1 MVLWLRNQ
9 TKSGGAACGLVET
22 EVHGSTRAESV
33 GILSSQLSAPPT
45 DRKETMSKGRL
56 RMRWKTGSIRR
67 TWADL
72 QIRRESPDLPRCN
85 RDCNVRQCTERG
97 HRRSGQ
103 PPVIAGWG
111 SPVTFRCERSSDHE
125 LEGQPGVAKTT
136 KWATMDQWEKRKRSL
151 KGNHEM
157 TESKWFRSTDQN
169 SDLTWL
175 GQGRKAAATPTGT
188 RTTYLWS
195 LGKSSVDGVH
205 GLTQYHTLRS
215 D

>member
-125 LEGQPGVAKTT
+125 LEGQPGGSKDDEVGDNGPVGK
-136 KWATMDQWEKRKRSL
+136 KKKKFKRQS
-151 KGNHEM
+151 
-157 TESKWFRSTDQN
+157 
-169 SDLTWL
+169 
-175 GQGRKAAATPTGT
+175 
-188 RTTYLWS
+188 
-195 LGKSSVDGVH
+195 
-205 GLTQYHTLRS
+205 
-215 D
+215 